1 MLPRPSR
8 AGVGGWVIG
17 VLMPTLEQA
26 RAWYAGADP
35 VHDYDHIL
43 RVYRMAERLARAEGA
58 DVEIVR
64 AAAILHD
71 AEGTTPGAV
80 ERANHHHSS
89 AGFAG
94 EVLDAE
100 GWSPER
106 IAAVQH
112 CIRAHRYRDNREP
125 PATIEAKVLFD
136 ADKLDVLG
144 AIGACRTAAYAAL
157 DGQPFFAVPSKHF
170 IASGEKEPGEP
181 HSAYHEFIFKL
192 LKIKDRL
199 FTPAARALA
208 EQRHAYL
215 KEFFDRLQAEWQ
227 GDL

>member
-1 MLPRPSR
+1 
-8 AGVGGWVIG
+8 
-17 VLMPTLEQA
+17 MPTLEQA

-43 RVYRMAERLARAEGA
+43 RVYRMAVRLARTAGA
-58 DVEIVR
+58 DLEIVR

-71 AEGTTPGAV
+71 AEGTTPGGA

-89 AGFAG
+89 AEFAAEILG
-94 EVLDAE
+94 AE
-100 GWSPER
+100 GWPPER

-125 PATIEAKVLFD
+125 PDTIEAKVLFD

-144 AIGACRTAAYAAL
+144 AVGACRTAAYAAL
-157 DGQPFFAVPSKHF
+157 DGQPFFAVPSRRF
-170 IASGEKEPGEP
+170 IATGEKEPGEP

-192 LKIKDRL
+192 SKIKDRL
-199 FTPAARALA
+199 FTPAARDLA

-215 KEFFDRLQAEWQ
+215 QAFFDRLRAEWD
-227 GDL
+227 GEM